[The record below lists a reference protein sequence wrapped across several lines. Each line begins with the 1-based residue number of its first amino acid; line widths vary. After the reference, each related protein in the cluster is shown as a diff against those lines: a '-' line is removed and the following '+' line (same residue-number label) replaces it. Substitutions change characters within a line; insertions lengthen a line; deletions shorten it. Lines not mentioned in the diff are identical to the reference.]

1 MLERVLINIQALS
14 WPAKLFSIALSFL
27 APLASLIHVILALLI
42 VDAVTSIY
50 YQMNNAASGKTTT
63 KERVRARINVIE
75 SGKLRKTLEKM
86 FSYILMIIV
95 FYSVDLY
102 VLKVKPLDEVSIHT
116 FSITNMSVVLIALVE
131 MTSIASNVSKIT
143 DNPIFDR
150 ILRIFSKKVNK
161 QYDID
166 DDDAKA

>member
-42 VDAVTSIY
+42 VDAITSIY
-50 YQMNNAASGKTTT
+50 YQMKNVSKSDLT
-63 KERVRARINVIE
+63 RRQRISARIKVIE
-75 SGKLRKTLEKM
+75 SAKLRKTLDKM
-86 FSYILMIIV
+86 FFYILMIIV

-102 VLKVKPLDEVSIHT
+102 VLKVKPLDKVSIHT

>member
-1 MLERVLINIQALS
+1 MLEKTLINIQQPS
-14 WPAKLFSIALSFL
+14 WSAKLFSIVLAFL

-86 FSYILMIIV
+86 FFYVLIIIV
-95 FYSVDLY
+95 FYSFDLY
-102 VLKVKPLDEVSIHT
+102 VLKIKPLDDVSIST
-116 FSITNMSVVLIALVE
+116 FSITNMSAVLIALVE
-131 MTSIASNVSKIT
+131 TTSIASNVSKIT
-143 DNPIFDR
+143 GNPVFEKIVAIF
-150 ILRIFSKKVNK
+150 KKKADK
-161 QYDID
+161 QFDID

>member
-1 MLERVLINIQALS
+1 MLEKTLINIQQLS
-14 WPAKLFSIALSFL
+14 WSAKLFSIVLAFL

-86 FSYILMIIV
+86 FFYVLIIIV
-95 FYSVDLY
+95 FYSFDLY
-102 VLKVKPLDEVSIHT
+102 VLKIKPLDDVSIST
-116 FSITNMSVVLIALVE
+116 FSITNMSAVLIALVE

-143 DNPIFDR
+143 GNPVFEKIVAIF
-150 ILRIFSKKVNK
+150 KKKADK
-161 QYDID
+161 QFDID